1 MTQSLTGH
9 EAARLL
15 QMLRE
20 RKWMAAT
27 AESCTGG
34 LIAGALTSIAGSSS
48 AVHGGFVTYSNR
60 AKTDMLDVPEKIIE
74 EHGAV
79 SKQTACAMAE
89 GAAKNAN
96 TDISVAVTGIAG
108 PGGATPGKPV
118 GTVHFACWYNGRTNH
133 IKRMFGDIGRDEV
146 REETVRV
153 ALTLVLAC
161 LDQRD
166 HP

>member
-1 MTQSLTGH
+1 MLEEDVLHLAQITVEQLTSKGV
-9 EAARLL
+9 
-15 QMLRE
+15 MLT
-20 RKWMAAT
+20 T

-34 LIAGALTSIAGSSS
+34 LIVGALTSIAGSSS

-60 AKTDMLDVPEKIIE
+60 AKMEMLGVLEKTLDDF
-74 EHGAV
+74 GAV
-79 SKQTACAMAE
+79 SKQTACEMAD
-89 GAAKNAN
+89 GAARNAD
-96 TDISVAVTGIAG
+96 TEISVAVTGIAG

-118 GTVHFACWYNGRTNH
+118 GLVHFACHYDGKTSH
-133 IKRMFGDIGRDEV
+133 IKREFGDIGREEV

-161 LDQRD
+161 LDKRT

>member
-1 MTQSLTGH
+1 MLEEDILHLAQITVEQLTSK
-9 EAARLL
+9 AA
-15 QMLRE
+15 MLC
-20 RKWMAAT
+20 T

-48 AVHGGFVTYSNR
+48 AVHGGFITYSNR
-60 AKTDMLDVPEKIIE
+60 AKTDMLGVPEKMIE

>member
-1 MTQSLTGH
+1 MIEEDVLHLAQITVEQLRSKGVMLT
-9 EAARLL
+9 
-15 QMLRE
+15 
-20 RKWMAAT
+20 T

-34 LIAGALTSIAGSSS
+34 LIAGVLTAIPGSSEV
-48 AVHGGFVTYSNR
+48 VHGGFVTYSNQ
-60 AKTDMLDVPEKIIE
+60 AKSEMLGIDPDLIE

-79 SKQTACAMAE
+79 SKKVACAMAE
-89 GAAKNAN
+89 GAQRETK
-96 TDISVAVTGIAG
+96 TQISIAVTGIAG

-118 GTVHFACWYNGRTNH
+118 GTVHFACADGKNTKH
-133 IKRMFGDIGRDEV
+133 IARAFGDIGRDEV

-166 HP
+166 FP